1 LSICLPHLEKGVAAR
16 LDLGKS
22 KSEIA
27 GKERCLILGFSSLK
41 YRLAKSTFK

>member
-1 LSICLPHLEKGVAAR
+1 LSICLPHLERGVAAR

-27 GKERCLILGFSSLK
+27 GKGGCVILDSSSLK